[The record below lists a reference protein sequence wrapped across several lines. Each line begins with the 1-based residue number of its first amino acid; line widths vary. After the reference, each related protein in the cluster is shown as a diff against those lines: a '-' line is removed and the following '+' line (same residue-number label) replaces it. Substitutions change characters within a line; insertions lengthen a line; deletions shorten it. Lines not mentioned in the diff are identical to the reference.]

1 MLYYT
6 NVFIEDIKGLALLV
20 WRFFTYYLFLIVG
33 VGTVI
38 LEKIILKREK
48 EKREQEEPAP
58 DIWQ

>member
-6 NVFIEDIKGLALLV
+6 NVFTENIKGLALLV

-33 VGTVI
+33 IGTVI

-48 EKREQEEPAP
+48 EKREQDEPAP
-58 DIWQ
+58 DIWK